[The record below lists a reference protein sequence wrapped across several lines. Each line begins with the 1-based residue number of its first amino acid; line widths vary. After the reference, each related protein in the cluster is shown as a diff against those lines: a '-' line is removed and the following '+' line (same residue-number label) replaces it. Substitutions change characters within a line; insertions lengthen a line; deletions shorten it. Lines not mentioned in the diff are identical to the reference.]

1 VENEWFIDFKRSL
14 SFQDFERWS
23 ELKGELDR
31 ISLEYDQND
40 IMSWGLENKGLFT
53 TKSLYRF
60 ILNGGSSSRMA
71 RHIWKC
77 RVPLKINFFSWE
89 DL

>member
-1 VENEWFIDFKRSL
+1 LNVPLKIAYEDLFKLARDPDISVAECWVEDKWFIDFKRSL

-40 IMSWGLENKGLFT
+40 IVSWGL
-53 TKSLYRF
+53 
-60 ILNGGSSSRMA
+60 
-71 RHIWKC
+71 
-77 RVPLKINFFSWE
+77 
-89 DL
+89 

>member
-1 VENEWFIDFKRSL
+1 MKIKWFIDFKRSL

-40 IMSWGLENKGLFT
+40 IVSWGL
-53 TKSLYRF
+53 
-60 ILNGGSSSRMA
+60 
-71 RHIWKC
+71 
-77 RVPLKINFFSWE
+77 
-89 DL
+89 